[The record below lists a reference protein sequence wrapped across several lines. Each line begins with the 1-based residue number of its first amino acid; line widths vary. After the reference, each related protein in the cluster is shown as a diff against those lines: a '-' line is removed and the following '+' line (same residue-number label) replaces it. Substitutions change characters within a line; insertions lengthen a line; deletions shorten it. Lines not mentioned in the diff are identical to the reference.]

1 MGCSIHPIA
10 VGALC
15 IGGTT
20 LHGRYF
26 YLMLNPARYGQQE
39 EKHENSIDNRWQ

>member
-1 MGCSIHPIA
+1 MHPIA

-20 LHGRYF
+20 LHGGYF
-26 YLMLNPARYGQQE
+26 YLMLNYARYGQQE